1 MITIRTRVLG
11 SLVGAI
17 FGLIV
22 GEHLLAQDQP
32 PDPANIRGWTN
43 RIERALMEGKSDVA
57 LQEINKAIEQAPLRS
72 QLYLIRG
79 SLLFRSGKSWI
90 HRSSRTFGS
99 EGSRCTT
106 RKSTRMGSINL

>member
-22 GEHLLAQDQP
+22 GEQLLAQDQP

-43 RIERALMEGKSDVA
+43 RIERALIEGKSDVA
-57 LQEINKAIEQAPLRS
+57 LQEINKAIEQAPL
-72 QLYLIRG
+72 
-79 SLLFRSGKSWI
+79 F
-90 HRSSRTFGS
+90 TAF
-99 EGSRCTT
+99 
-106 RKSTRMGSINL
+106 